1 MSSDM
6 SAYQRSRINSFIL
19 YIIMRITIRH
29 PWRNNGHRQ
38 FELGGDTEEWMDICV
53 IQLGPDVHF
62 FEKFL
67 LKDQSV
73 IER

>member
-1 MSSDM
+1 MC
-6 SAYQRSRINSFIL
+6 AYQRSRINSFIL
-19 YIIMRITIRH
+19 YILMRIPIPH

-38 FELGGDTEEWMDICV
+38 FELSGDTKEWVDICV

-67 LKDQSV
+67 FKDQRV
-73 IER
+73 IMR

>member
-1 MSSDM
+1 M
-6 SAYQRSRINSFIL
+6 IL
-19 YIIMRITIRH
+19 HIIMRIPIPH

-38 FELGGDTEEWMDICV
+38 FELGGDTEEWVDIRV

-73 IER
+73 IAR